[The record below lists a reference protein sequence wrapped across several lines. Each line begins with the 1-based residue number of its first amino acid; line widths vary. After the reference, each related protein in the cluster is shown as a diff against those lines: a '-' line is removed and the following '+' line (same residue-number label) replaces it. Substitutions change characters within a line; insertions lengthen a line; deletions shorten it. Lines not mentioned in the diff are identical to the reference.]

1 VDALPI
7 QSDSDCPSSIAVQ
20 AEVRELTTPE
30 QRAGVPPNAN
40 VTISDREDRIAI
52 AITRDGKT
60 TVRIYQDAARDC
72 ERRAHFVSV
81 LVVVSLMPP
90 DVSAGLESEAEAESE
105 SQSQTQAGTETQT
118 GTETESKTESPAPA
132 SAQPKRVRIELGARG
147 EVGTPISDTVRI
159 ATVGGALGVAIGA
172 GRLRFTLATAY
183 TPSSELRF
191 TAETPGR
198 AELERLDVALGLR
211 FMLSHA
217 SLATSLDVA
226 ALASRAEVRGL
237 TSHRPTQDTA
247 FSIGGRAGLG
257 FGWSEQNTLSPFLGA
272 HVSVFPAAP
281 ALYQLPQGTVGHLPY
296 VWLGLSGGVSL
307 AL

>member
-7 QSDSDCPSSIAVQ
+7 QSDSDCPSSTAVQ

-30 QRAGVPPNAN
+30 QRAAVPPGASVM
-40 VTISDREDRIAI
+40 VTDRDDRIAI

-90 DVSAGLESEAEAESE
+90 DVSGSSEPEPEPEPEA
-105 SQSQTQAGTETQT
+105 QIKPETKPPI
-118 GTETESKTESPAPA
+118 ESKPETLAPLA
-132 SAQPKRVRIELGARG
+132 PRIKRVRIELGARG
-147 EVGTPISDTVRI
+147 EVGTPIADTVRV
-159 ATVGGALGVAIGA
+159 ASLGGVLGVALGA
-172 GRLRFTLATAY
+172 GRFRFTLATGYA
-183 TPSSELRF
+183 PSSELRF
-191 TAETPGR
+191 TADTAGR

-211 FMLSHA
+211 FVLSRALLH
-217 SLATSLDVA
+217 TSLDVA

-247 FSIGGRAGLG
+247 FSLGGRAGLG
-257 FGWSEQNTLSPFLGA
+257 FGWSEQSALSPFWGA

-281 ALYQLPQGTVGHLPY
+281 ALSQLPQGTVGHLPS